1 MRRLALVVDDS
12 MLIRHMVCRFLEERG
27 FTVESATNGI
37 EALELLSHVHPDIVI
52 TDLTM
57 PKMDGTEFVAK
68 MRERPELAATP
79 IVVLAAKSSA
89 MEFSHR
95 PTAEFIIFKDIDIE
109 GQLGRALDA
118 TFTNR

>member
-1 MRRLALVVDDS
+1 
-12 MLIRHMVCRFLEERG
+12 MVCRFLEERG
-27 FTVESATNGI
+27 FTVESATNGM

-68 MRERPELAATP
+68 MRELPGLATTP
-79 IVVLAAKSSA
+79 VVVLAAKSSA
-89 MEFSHR
+89 MEFPHR

-118 TFTNR
+118 TFTSR